1 MATEVEMKFELN
13 ENFWTDINDPNK
25 FTLKNI
31 SSDVWTFLVCKTLPT
46 DIYDIMY
53 REKDGVTDEKLL
65 GTLKLPGE
73 VSGWELLNI
82 NENIPEIKLK
92 YTKLDNGGFVI
103 SIDNTVDTMIELGD
117 SLDNR
122 VQGLLL
128 YNNNTNYV
136 LGFTKLSN
144 PVVVQNRIRIPY
156 TGVLCGANVCS
167 RFVNTPQEVID
178 YNELLN
184 ENKILKALLNE
195 LDDYI

>member
-1 MATEVEMKFELN
+1 MATEVEMKFEL
-13 ENFWTDINDPNK
+13 
-25 FTLKNI
+25 
-31 SSDVWTFLVCKTLPT
+31 
-46 DIYDIMY
+46 
-53 REKDGVTDEKLL
+53 
-65 GTLKLPGE
+65 
-73 VSGWELLNI
+73 

-167 RFVNTPQEVID
+167 RFVNTPQETID